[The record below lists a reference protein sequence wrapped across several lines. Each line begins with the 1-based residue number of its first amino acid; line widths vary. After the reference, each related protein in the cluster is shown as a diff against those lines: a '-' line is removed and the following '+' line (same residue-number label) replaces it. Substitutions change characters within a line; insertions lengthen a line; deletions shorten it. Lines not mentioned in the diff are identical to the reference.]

1 MFLKEVIGVVYG
13 LERRLRKLR
22 EKKKLSQEVVATRIG
37 VTKST
42 ISSYE
47 TGTISP
53 TLENLTKL
61 AGVYGV
67 TTDYLLG
74 RDNRRVIVLDG
85 LTPCQQDALE
95 AAVETIVKA
104 FGAQ

>member
-1 MFLKEVIGVVYG
+1 MLVKEVICVVYG
-13 LERRLRKLR
+13 LAQRLRDLR
-22 EKKKLSQEVVATRIG
+22 ETKKLSQEVIATRIG